1 MTKPAIPVIQTVKE
15 IRSLRNSI
23 YNEGNKTVGFIP
35 TMGFLHDGHLSL
47 VKQSLK
53 ENDYT
58 IVSIFV
64 NPSQFAPTEDL
75 TSYPRNL
82 EKDLE
87 SLATCSFQ
95 QGDISRKVSAV
106 FAPTVDQ
113 MYPSGIPLEV
123 ENQKGAFVSVLGVS
137 EQLEGKSRPQFFRGV
152 ATVVSKLFNVV
163 QPTKAYFG
171 QKDVQQTIVIKRMVK
186 DLLFDIEIE
195 VLPTVRESTGLA
207 LSSRNSYLS
216 ESVKQSCQNI
226 FKSLNL
232 AKDLYSNEKELN
244 SEILIN
250 SIKNYL
256 NKNLIK
262 QNEKFF
268 DIDYISINDPINLNY
283 INESESKLINP
294 GLGAIISLAI
304 KVPNVDPNTVTD
316 ENKITYTRLI
326 DNVILNPLN

>member
-95 QGDISRKVSAV
+95 QGDILRKVSAV

-113 MYPSGIPLEV
+113 IYPSGIPLEV

-171 QKDVQQTIVIKRMVK
+171 QKDVQQTIVIKRMVQ

-216 ESVKQSCQNI
+216 EAVKQSCENI

-232 AKDLYSNEKELN
+232 AKDLYTNEKEYN

-256 NKNLIK
+256 NEHLIK
-262 QNEKFF
+262 ENEKFF
-268 DIDYISINDPINLNY
+268 YIDYISINDPINLDY
-283 INESESKLINP
+283 IDESESKLINP
-294 GLGAIISLAI
+294 ELGAIVSLAI
-304 KVPNVDPNTVTD
+304 KVPNVDPNSVTD